1 MSFQGT
7 EWIWRNGEWIRWEDA
22 TIHVLSHVVHYG
34 SSVFEGIRCYATPQG
49 PAIFRLPEHMRRF
62 RDSAKIYRMEMP
74 DMETLEEA
82 CKEVVVR
89 NEMDACYIRP
99 IAFRGYG
106 SPGVD
111 PAPNPVDVYFI
122 CWEWGAYLGPEAL
135 ARGVDACI
143 STWLRPFPDTYPAIA
158 KAGGNYLNGQL
169 MKMEAHVNGYAEAI
183 ALGPN
188 GMVSE
193 GSGQNVFLVRDG
205 VLITPSVDGT
215 FLQGITRD
223 SIIGFARD
231 LGITVREQN
240 VPREMLYVVLG
251 REEKYKAK
259 SFLDTVVYRGG
270 DAVSAWAYAGLRAL
284 GLGLGAI
291 ALVTV
296 PVAAGWAWLA
306 FRLGRRHGRVLS
318 EAPNRYQKHK
328 QPENH

>member
-1 MSFQGT
+1 MAFQGT
-7 EWIWRNGEWIRWEDA
+7 EWIWRNGEWVRWEDA

-74 DMETLEEA
+74 DLATLEEA

-89 NEMDACYIRP
+89 NDMDACYIRP

-111 PAPNPVDVYFI
+111 PAPNPVDVYFM

-169 MKMEAHVNGYAEAI
+169 MKMEAHANGYAEAI

-193 GSGQNVFLVRDG
+193 GSGQNVFLVRDD

-231 LGITVREQN
+231 LGIPVREQN
-240 VPREMLYVVLG
+240 VPRELLYVADEVFFCG
-251 REEKYKAK
+251 TAAEVTPVRSIDKITIGAGSMGPVTKRIQEHFFA
-259 SFLDTVVYRGG
+259 VVRGDVPDVHG
-270 DAVSAWAYAGLRAL
+270 WLTPCKTPAG
-284 GLGLGAI
+284 
-291 ALVTV
+291 
-296 PVAAGWAWLA
+296 VA
-306 FRLGRRHGRVLS
+306 
-318 EAPNRYQKHK
+318 
-328 QPENH
+328 

>member
-240 VPREMLYVVLG
+240 VPREMLYVADEVFFCGTAAEVTPVRSIDKITIGSGSMGPVTKRIQEHFFAVVSGDLPDMHG
-251 REEKYKAK
+251 WLTPCKAPA
-259 SFLDTVVYRGG
+259 VV
-270 DAVSAWAYAGLRAL
+270 
-284 GLGLGAI
+284 GA
-291 ALVTV
+291 
-296 PVAAGWAWLA
+296 
-306 FRLGRRHGRVLS
+306 
-318 EAPNRYQKHK
+318 
-328 QPENH
+328 

>member
-1 MSFQGT
+1 MAFQGT
-7 EWIWRNGEWIRWEDA
+7 QWIWRNGEWIAWEDA

-62 RDSAKIYRMEMP
+62 RDSAKIYRMDMP
-74 DMETLEEA
+74 DLETLEEA
-82 CKEVVVR
+82 CREVVVR
-89 NEMDACYIRP
+89 NEMEACYVRP

-111 PAPNPVDVYFI
+111 PSPNPVDVYFM

-169 MKMEAHVNGYAEAI
+169 MKMEAHENGYAEAI

-223 SIIGFARD
+223 SIMGFARD
-231 LGITVREQN
+231 LGIPVREQN
-240 VPREMLYVVLG
+240 VPREMLYVADEVFFCGTAAEVTPVRSIDKIVIGSGSMGPVTRRIQEHFFAVVSGQKPDVHGWLMPC
-251 REEKYKAK
+251 KAP
-259 SFLDTVVYRGG
+259 
-270 DAVSAWAYAGLRAL
+270 AG
-284 GLGLGAI
+284 
-291 ALVTV
+291 
-296 PVAAGWAWLA
+296 VA
-306 FRLGRRHGRVLS
+306 
-318 EAPNRYQKHK
+318 
-328 QPENH
+328 